1 MLIMVQVEYIDIC
14 TCAASTLT
22 TSTFTSTLSLCSCV
36 APNPLAL
43 PPPPTIPMI
52 VLTKTYSLL
61 EGQDNSASY
70 TITVTVPYIEVNATL
85 IVNEVVET
93 VIPAPL
99 GKWNWTVS
107 GKIASN
113 QTVQASISAVVD
125 VTINGIVL
133 ILGFAILVIYL

>member
-1 MLIMVQVEYIDIC
+1 MLIVLLVEYIDIC

-22 TSTFTSTLSLCSCV
+22 ISTFTSTLSLCSCV
-36 APNPLAL
+36 APNPLAP

-52 VLTKTYSLL
+52 VLTKTYFPL
-61 EGQDNSASY
+61 EGQGNSASY
-70 TITVTVPYIEVNATL
+70 TITVTVPYIEANATL

-93 VIPAPL
+93 VIPTPL
-99 GKWNWTVS
+99 GNWT
-107 GKIASN
+107 GKSASN
-113 QTVQASISAVVD
+113 QTVQASVSPVVD